1 MKLRNLYERPG
12 KVAAFAVGRMN
23 PATTGHELLVNKIK
37 EQPGDPFLFLTDRAP
52 KLPDNPLTSEEK
64 LDWARKSFN
73 GISIGLAKTVLL
85 AADRLSKLGYD
96 EVTFLEGED
105 KLYNLIKQYNGVKT
119 DKHYYNFNKI
129 NYVQL
134 KRDPEAGDATGMS
147 GTKLRSYVTNND
159 LESFKKGVTDS
170 AQPFAED
177 MFKKLQGLL
186 GVDPVDENINEYAAP
201 VINAIRTV
209 SPHAWKGMKWV
220 SGWMKRNPK
229 STLAVGTL
237 PWTGP
242 ILSTM
247 AGIFGLLGKYYI
259 PIGLAVT
266 LLIGG
271 KALWELLKD
280 KDPDSVT
287 EEELKEILKK
297 YEPKEDADLEELKRR
312 LEKATGKK
320 LNDIKENIN
329 ISEYSVKQQ
338 LPKIEVL
345 NNIASRKDN
354 SPFPLS
360 YKSTGGASTGGQV
373 YVSPEA
379 ARKFIGFYEKR
390 APDEQELMRKA
401 LKSVSGVRNL
411 FNNIGLNIDVKYDK
425 PKDVGEPKVPK
436 NPLDSLLDD

>member
-186 GVDPVDENINEYAAP
+186 GVDPV
-201 VINAIRTV
+201 
-209 SPHAWKGMKWV
+209 
-220 SGWMKRNPK
+220 
-229 STLAVGTL
+229 
-237 PWTGP
+237 
-242 ILSTM
+242 
-247 AGIFGLLGKYYI
+247 
-259 PIGLAVT
+259 
-266 LLIGG
+266 
-271 KALWELLKD
+271 
-280 KDPDSVT
+280 
-287 EEELKEILKK
+287 EEEIV
-297 YEPKEDADLEELKRR
+297 
-312 LEKATGKK
+312 
-320 LNDIKENIN
+320 
-329 ISEYSVKQQ
+329 EYSVKQQ